1 MIKYIEI
8 DSSRRDRFEGK
19 PGNFLVKTLTENR
32 KNETTHIVN
41 PVSDN
46 VSIVK
51 WRCSEF
57 MISVSG
63 VIKTKGIHLSPY
75 TQTILPSDTTSFSVS
90 EGENMILTSITNT
103 KDSTGFGGLQPHE
116 NYYYGATIQVDNP
129 QQSARIL
136 EYKYV
141 SSNKCFIRVDSPI
154 VVKSSSN
161 VKLLDPSLRPNSTL
175 DPRDSP
181 YIFVPY
187 GPPTHGFADFKLIN
201 ITQNTEHEI
210 EYHDTRHNLI
220 RIKDNYTTKI
230 EDTDKLEIRKKI
242 PNSISRSEMTLFND
256 YLNSVTL
263 SNSYNTIGLDVAKYY
278 SKLGDVFAND
288 CVEIQRDDLVYSSV
302 TPVGSD
308 NTQIDINASVSGA
321 STELDAYNN
330 CTVRFNLSNSSIP
343 YNYTSEDR
351 KVIGYSGGVSSL
363 TLPVLG
369 SRSVTYND
377 APTVTIDPP
386 GGSGGTTAT
395 ATAHLPAFVVKS
407 LSLTSGGSGYTTVP
421 TVTISDPTGDGT
433 KIVATATATISGAGV
448 VTGFTITD
456 RGRGYI
462 SVPTVTIS
470 GGGGAGATA
479 TAAIWNG
486 SLTNASVTTGGSEY
500 PNTPTSSISA
510 VVDAPHHPNGTRAE
524 VSLTVAGNTITA
536 IAITNAGS
544 GYTSVPNITINTT
557 RGQGASLAIEL
568 QAAATGTPSEISWL
582 EIVNAGSGYT
592 SNPGVNILGENA
604 TAVYSNSIITVDKPF
619 ENITSG
625 YTGTLNVN
633 IFSPTESRVIS
644 KVEKRSL
651 GRFTQPTGGGI
662 SGTVISLIDYG
673 GPIAPSSYSL
683 PESSWSYP
691 QSTDK
696 DADINK
702 NGHLKGMFVAI
713 KYASSPDAY
722 HYGYITDH
730 IVSGPSSTLPLY
742 NYLKVDSKFQSYM
755 GLYPN
760 EEIKIASIRTKEVFK
775 RNPYSRLPLSQGE
788 RLSILSLT
796 KDSHS
801 EILKDPE
808 RWGCNN
814 SNIIYNISLVN
825 ISLPNIPL
833 KSGKGGYITEYP
845 YIYVKLYNN
854 ETNNLGGGVQSSGSL
869 HSNNPDINN
878 NTFRVVIDNTV
889 DDRVTKFV
897 SLRSGDMIQSKQIHM
912 NKSLEFGVFLPDGS
926 VFETLQQDDSPPRIP
941 KPDLQISALFE
952 LTPVEECSK

>member
-1 MIKYIEI
+1 MKYIEI
-8 DSSRRDRFEGK
+8 DSSRRDRFEEK
-19 PGNFLVKTLTENR
+19 PGNFLVETLTNNR
-32 KNETTHIVN
+32 KNEITHVLN
-41 PVSDN
+41 PVSDD

-51 WRCSEF
+51 WRCSDF
-57 MISVSG
+57 MISASG
-63 VIKTKGIHLSPY
+63 TIKSKGIHLSPY
-75 TQTILPSDTTSFSVS
+75 NQTLLPSDTTSFSVS
-90 EGENMILTSITNT
+90 EGETMVLNSITNT

-116 NYYYGATIQVDNP
+116 NYYYGATIQVDSP
-129 QQSARIL
+129 QQSARVL

-141 SSNKCFIRVDSPI
+141 SSNKCFIRVDSALVI
-154 VVKSSSN
+154 KSSSN
-161 VKLLDPSLRPNSTL
+161 VKIVDPSLRPNSTL
-175 DPRDSP
+175 DPRDTP

-187 GPPTHGFADFKLIN
+187 GPPTHGFSNFKLVN
-201 ITQNTEHEI
+201 ITKNTEHTI
-210 EYHDTRHNLI
+210 EYHETRHNLI
-220 RIKDNYTTKI
+220 RIKDNYTSKI
-230 EDTDKLEIRKKI
+230 EDTDKLEIRKKVPSI
-242 PNSISRSEMTLFND
+242 ISRSEMTLFND
-256 YLNSVTL
+256 YMNTVTF
-263 SNSYNTIGLDVAKYY
+263 STDYNTIGLDVTKYY
-278 SKLGDVFAND
+278 SKLNQVSSND
-288 CVEIQRDDLVYSSV
+288 CVEIQRDDVVYSSV
-302 TPVGSD
+302 IPVGSD

-321 STELDAYNN
+321 SQELDSYKD
-330 CTVRFNLSNSSIP
+330 CIVRFNLSNSAVP
-343 YNYTSEDR
+343 FNYTSEDR
-351 KVIGYSGGVSSL
+351 KIIGYSGGVSSL
-363 TLPVLG
+363 TLPVLA

-377 APTVTIDPP
+377 APTVTIAVP

-395 ATAHLPAFVVKS
+395 ATAHLPAFV
-407 LSLTSGGSGYTTVP
+407 LNSLTLTAGGSGYTSAP

-433 KIVATATATISGAGV
+433 KIVATATATIAAGA
-448 VTGFTITD
+448 VTGFTVTD

-462 SVPTVTIS
+462 TVPTVTIT

-479 TAAIWNG
+479 TATIYDG
-486 SLTNASVTTGGSEY
+486 SLTNASVTAGGSEY

-536 IAITNAGS
+536 ISITNAGS

-568 QAAATGTPSEISWL
+568 QAAPTGTPSEISWL

-592 SNPGVNILGENA
+592 SNPAVTISGAETA
-604 TAVYSNSIITVDKPF
+604 TAAYSNSIITVDKPF
-619 ENITSG
+619 DNITSG

-644 KVEKRSL
+644 NVERRSL
-651 GRFTQPTGGGI
+651 GRFTQPTDVA
-662 SGTVISLIDYG
+662 GTVISLIDYG
-673 GPIAPSSYSL
+673 GGIVPSSYSL
-683 PESSWSYP
+683 PQSSWSYP

-696 DADINK
+696 DSDINK
-702 NGHLKGMFVAI
+702 NGYLKGMFVAI

-742 NYLKVDSKFQSYM
+742 NYLTVDSQFQTYM
-755 GLYPN
+755 GLYPA
-760 EEIKIASIRTKEVFK
+760 EEIKIASVRTKKVFS

-788 RLSILSLT
+788 RLSVLKLT

-801 EILKDPE
+801 EILKNPD
-808 RWGCNN
+808 RWECNN
-814 SNIIYNISLVN
+814 SNLVYNISLVN

-854 ETNNLGGGVQSSGSL
+854 ETNKLGGGVQSSGSL

-878 NTFRVVIDNTV
+878 NTFRVIIDNTV
-889 DDRVTKFV
+889 DDRITKFV
-897 SLRSGDMIQSKQIHM
+897 LLRSGDMIQSKQIHM

-926 VFETLQQDDSPPRIP
+926 VFETIYEDDSPPRIA

-952 LTPVEECSK
+952 LTPVEEC

>member
-8 DSSRRDRFEGK
+8 DSSRRDRFKGK
-19 PGNFLVKTLTENR
+19 PGNFLVKTLTETR
-32 KNETTHIVN
+32 KNQTTHIVN

-57 MISVSG
+57 MISGAG

-75 TQTILPSDTTSFSVS
+75 NQTILPSDTTSFSAS
-90 EGENMILTSITNT
+90 EGETMILTSITNT
-103 KDSTGFGGLQPHE
+103 ADSTGFGGLQPHD

-141 SSNKCFIRVDSPI
+141 SSNKCFIRVDSSI

-161 VKLLDPSLRPNSTL
+161 VKILDPSLIPNSTL
-175 DPRDSP
+175 DPRDTP

-187 GPPTHGFADFKLIN
+187 GPPTHGFSDFKLIN

-220 RIKDNYTTKI
+220 RIKNNYTTKI
-230 EDTDKLEIRKKI
+230 EDTDKLEIRKTI
-242 PNSISRSEMTLFND
+242 PHSISRSEMTLFND
-256 YLNSVTL
+256 YLNSVTFN
-263 SNSYNTIGLDVAKYY
+263 SSYNTIGLDVEKYY
-278 SKLGDVFAND
+278 SKLSDVYAND

-308 NTQIDINASVSGA
+308 NTQIDLNASVSGA
-321 STELDAYNN
+321 SQELNAYND
-330 CTVRFNLSNSSIP
+330 CTVRFNLSNKTIP
-343 YNYTSEDR
+343 YDYTSEDR

-363 TLPVLG
+363 TLPAL
-369 SRSVTYND
+369 SLRSLTYTD
-377 APTVTIDPP
+377 APTVTITSPS
-386 GGSGGTTAT
+386 GSGGKTAT
-395 ATAHLPAFVVKS
+395 ATAHLPAFVLKAFTI
-407 LSLTSGGSGYTTVP
+407 TSGGSGYTSAP

-433 KIVATATATISGAGV
+433 KIVATATALLTAGV
-448 VTGFTITD
+448 VTGFKITD

-462 SVPTVTIS
+462 TAPTVTIT

-479 TAAIWNG
+479 TAAIYDG
-486 SLTNASVTTGGSEY
+486 SLTNASVTAGGSEY

-524 VSLTVAGNTITA
+524 VSLTVAGNQVTA
-536 IAITNAGS
+536 ISITNAGS

-568 QAAATGTPSEISWL
+568 TAASAGSVEVSWL

-592 SNPGVNILGENA
+592 SNPTVTISGAETA
-604 TAVYSNSIITVDKPF
+604 TAAYSNSILTVDKPF
-619 ENITSG
+619 DNITSG

-644 KVEKRSL
+644 KVERRSL
-651 GRFTQPTGGGI
+651 GRFTQPTDVT
-662 SGTVISLIDYG
+662 GTVISLIDYG
-673 GPIAPSSYSL
+673 GGIVPSSYSL

-730 IVSGPSSTLPLY
+730 IVSGSSSTLPLY
-742 NYLKVDSKFQSYM
+742 NYLKVDSQFQTYM
-755 GLYPN
+755 GLYPG

-825 ISLPNIPL
+825 LSLPNIPL

-845 YIYVKLYNN
+845 YIYVKFYNN
-854 ETNNLGGGVQSSGSL
+854 ETDNLGGGVQSSGSL

-952 LTPVEECSK
+952 LTPVEDCLK